1 MPLGTGVPTLAVGSQ
16 LAHSERPRIID
27 QTLTAPAIIGR
38 GELKE
43 LKPWVLRQFCG
54 GTQLT
59 GHDLGEGAS
68 SLKP

>member
-1 MPLGTGVPTLAVGSQ
+1 MGTGVPMLAVGSQ
-16 LAHSERPRIID
+16 LAHSERPRIIG
-27 QTLTAPAIIGR
+27 QTLTAPAAIGR

-43 LKPWVLRQFCG
+43 LKHWVLRQLCG